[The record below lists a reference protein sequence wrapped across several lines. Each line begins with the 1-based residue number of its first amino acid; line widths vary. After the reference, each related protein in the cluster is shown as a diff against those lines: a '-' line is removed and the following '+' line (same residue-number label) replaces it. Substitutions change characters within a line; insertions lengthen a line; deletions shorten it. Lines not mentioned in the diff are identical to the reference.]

1 MEINVLSLFDG
12 ISCGAVALE
21 RAGFEIKNYYAYEIE
36 RNAIKI
42 SKKNYPN
49 IERGGDVTKEDF
61 TKYKGKIDILIGG
74 SPCQNLCSAGDR
86 TGLEGAESRLFYD
99 YVRALY
105 EAEPKWF
112 LLENNA
118 TMTKENQDIITEIMG
133 VEPVYINSNLLSAQ
147 DRKRLYWTNIPG
159 IKEPKDKEIYL
170 KDILQPTEEKRDFEC
185 FTRMQAKKPGTLAHK
200 KAWSQIRTTEQKA
213 RALTTSQAISNSGAT
228 NVKYSDSEYYI
239 LTPLECERLQTLP
252 DNYTE
257 GVSNTQRYKAI
268 GNGWTVDVI
277 AYILS
282 YLKIAIEEG
291 LPPITRANTE
301 RPKESYRN
309 PQEEAEQS
317 RTTTKRE
324 EENKEAMANIVERI
338 EAIETNEAGADK
350 EAIKMLEEQ
359 LKEKDSEIAEL
370 KERLKTSERI
380 ANQIEELKTQV
391 FNGVM
396 SILFTGKSETK

>member
-42 SKKNYPN
+42 SEKNYPD
-49 IERGGDVTKEDF
+49 IQHLGDVTKEDF

-74 SPCQNLCSAGDR
+74 SPCQNLRSAGDR
-86 TGLEGAESRLFYD
+86 TGLEGIESRLFYD

-118 TMTKENQDIITEIMG
+118 TMAKENQDIITEIMG

-170 KDILQPTEEKRDFEC
+170 KDILQPTEEKKDFEC
-185 FTRMQAKKPGTLAHK
+185 FKRMQAKKPGTLAYK
-200 KAWSQIRTTEQKA
+200 KAWSQIRTIDQKA

-228 NVKYSDSEYYI
+228 NVKYADDEYYI

-257 GVSNTQRYKAI
+257 ITFEGKPISDTQRYKML
-268 GNGWTVDVI
+268 GNGWTADII
-277 AYILS
+277 AHILS
-282 YLKIAIEEG
+282 YIH
-291 LPPITRANTE
+291 
-301 RPKESYRN
+301 
-309 PQEEAEQS
+309 
-317 RTTTKRE
+317 
-324 EENKEAMANIVERI
+324 
-338 EAIETNEAGADK
+338 
-350 EAIKMLEEQ
+350 
-359 LKEKDSEIAEL
+359 
-370 KERLKTSERI
+370 KER
-380 ANQIEELKTQV
+380 A
-391 FNGVM
+391 
-396 SILFTGKSETK
+396 

>member
-42 SKKNYPN
+42 SEKNYPD
-49 IERGGDVTKEDF
+49 IQHLGDVTKEDF

-86 TGLEGAESRLFYD
+86 TGLEGIESRLFYD

-159 IKEPKDKEIYL
+159 IEEPKDKEIYL
-170 KDILQPTEEKRDFEC
+170 KDILQPTEEKQDFEC
-185 FTRMQAKKPGTLAHK
+185 FRRMEAKKPGTLAHK
-200 KAWSQIRTTEQKA
+200 KAWSQIRTIDQKA

-228 NVKYSDSEYYI
+228 NVKYADDEYYI

-257 GVSNTQRYKAI
+257 GVSNTQRYKAV

-277 AYILS
+277 AYIFS
-282 YLKIAIEEG
+282 YLRKAIEEG
-291 LPPITRANTE
+291 IPPVELMKRE
-301 RPKESYRN
+301 RPEQSYFKECSR
-309 PQEEAEQS
+309 PIKEITTRKGETMEEAAV
-317 RTTTKRE
+317 TK
-324 EENKEAMANIVERI
+324 
-338 EAIETNEAGADK
+338 EAGAENKVEVNEEDTLSLKVLK
-350 EAIKMLEEQ
+350 ELI
-359 LKEKDSEIAEL
+359 KEKDRQIDQL
-370 KERLKTSERI
+370 KERLKVSE
-380 ANQIEELKTQV
+380 AVAKQIEELKNQV
-391 FNGVM
+391 FTGVM
-396 SILFTGKSETK
+396 GILFAGRQDTK